1 MNKDNHEWDLDKDG
15 GAFEKKFEEWH
26 SRDWLKWLAENLA
39 FPFTATREEDDDE
52 AYFTDACEDLFRL
65 GHKMEVVGIDEDD
78 VNDGITVIVKEKGG
92 TGYAPLGDLQV
103 KPKND
108 KNFWPVREY
117 VVWFANRDC

>member
-1 MNKDNHEWDLDKDG
+1 MNKDNHDWDLDEDG

-39 FPFTATREEDDDE
+39 FPFIVTREEDDDE

-78 VNDGITVIVKEKGG
+78 VDDGITAEVKENGK
-92 TGYAPLGDLQV
+92 TGYVPLGDLQV
-103 KPKND
+103 KPKTNE
-108 KNFWPVREY
+108 NFWPVREY
-117 VVWFANRDC
+117 VVWFANR